1 MAHIQ
6 PTLISC
12 WKLGL
17 CTKEVSFV
25 TKASRCFLTS

>member
-12 WKLGL
+12 WELGL
-17 CTKEVSFV
+17 CIEEVSFV
-25 TKASRCFLTS
+25 TKASRCSLTS